1 MVKFEGTPEEWLE
14 AITFTRRGYLK
25 KAKTWRHDAYWW
37 EDEKDGS
44 RWFLNW
50 ATCTG
55 KSQYGDSVFI
65 TARTAPDHIKS
76 AVRQGKLMYID
87 EE

>member
-14 AITFTRRGYLK
+14 AITYKRKGYMK
-25 KAKTWRHDAYWW
+25 KPKTWRHDAYWW

-50 ATCTG
+50 ATCEG
-55 KSQYGDSVFI
+55 KDSYGDSVFI
-65 TARTAPDHIKS
+65 TARTAMDSIGF
-76 AVRQGKLMYID
+76 ALRQGKEMYID
-87 EE
+87 EK